1 MDNKKTSPAL
11 FVRQV
16 RQELQKVTWPTRRDT
31 FISSLIVIL
40 LIFLFSLFFLLS
52 DQVWSFSIK
61 KIIEIGSVYKMI
73 KCRWYVLHAYSGYE
87 KKVADSIVD
96 QANKLGIADHI
107 EEVSVPTQNIVEVKR
122 GVRINTERKI
132 FPGYILIKM
141 NLNDDTWHII
151 KNTPKLSGFLGNKG
165 KPVPISNAEAKRI
178 SEQVIDG
185 VEKSRPAVMYDIGEQ
200 VKVIDGP
207 FASFNGEIEQIDE
220 EKARLRVAVSIFGRS
235 TPVDLEYSQVEKA

>member
-1 MDNKKTSPAL
+1 LKNNSILLLGSSGTLGSNVLKNNYFKNCIKPTSKVLNLKKKDSITKFFSKNNIKTIIHCAA
-11 FVRQV
+11 
-16 RQELQKVTWPTRRDT
+16 
-31 FISSLIVIL
+31 ISSMKKCQDNPTEAINTNVI
-40 LIFLFSLFFLLS
+40 
-52 DQVWSFSIK
+52 
-61 KIIEIGSVYKMI
+61 G
-73 KCRWYVLHAYSGYE
+73 
-87 KKVADSIVD
+87 
-96 QANKLGIADHI
+96 
-107 EEVSVPTQNIVEVKR
+107 TQNLVEVKR
-122 GVRINTERKI
+122 GVRVNTERKI

-165 KPVPISNAEAKRI
+165 KPVPISNSEAKRI

-185 VEKSRPAVMYDIGEQ
+185 VERSRPAIMYDVGEQ

-235 TPVDLEYSQVEKA
+235 TPVDLEYSQVEKV